1 MKISKQRIEEL
12 FNSKTS
18 RAVDVIFTEN
28 KLSEVHDLY
37 AALLEVE

>member
-1 MKISKQRIEEL
+1 MKVSKQRIEEL
-12 FNSKTS
+12 FNSKTN

-37 AALLEVE
+37 SALIEVE